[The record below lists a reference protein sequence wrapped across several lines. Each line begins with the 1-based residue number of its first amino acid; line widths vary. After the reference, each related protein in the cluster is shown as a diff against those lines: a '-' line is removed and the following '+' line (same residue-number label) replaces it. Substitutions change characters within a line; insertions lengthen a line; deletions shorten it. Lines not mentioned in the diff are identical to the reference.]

1 MITEHDFVDNINTDI
16 VVENVRA
23 KLLNRSKI
31 GINKY
36 NTTLHENNKD
46 NYLIHAQEE
55 AMDLCNYIEKLLIQ
69 ERDIKQLIKKHRNDS
84 ELGYILRKI
93 YGNH

>member
-1 MITEHDFVDNINTDI
+1 MINEDDFVDNIKTDI
-16 VVENVRA
+16 IVENVRA

-36 NTTLHENNKD
+36 NTTLHKNNKD

-69 ERDIKQLIKKHRNDS
+69 EKDIKQLIKKHPNDA
-84 ELGYILRKI
+84 ELGFCIRKI
-93 YGNH
+93 YF